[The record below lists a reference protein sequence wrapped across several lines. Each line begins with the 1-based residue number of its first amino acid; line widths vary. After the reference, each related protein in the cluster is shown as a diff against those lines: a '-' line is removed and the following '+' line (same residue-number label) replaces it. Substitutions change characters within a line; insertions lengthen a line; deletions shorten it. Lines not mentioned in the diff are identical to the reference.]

1 MNQVQKNKQFMMDY
15 YKLGSGQ
22 EKTEELLRQFTNN
35 ERLIGHVMFMDKA
48 FPNYQIIPDE
58 IIAEGDKVFVRA
70 HVVAKHKGEV
80 DGIPPTFKDIN
91 VPFAI
96 GYRIADEKIVDFWT
110 ISDQMEFLEQLG
122 MAREQVEVSPEK

>member
-1 MNQVQKNKQFMMDY
+1 MNQAEKNKQFMIDF

-22 EKTEELLRQFTNN
+22 EKTEEMLRQYTNN
-35 ERLIGHVMFMDKA
+35 ERYIGHVMFMEKA
-48 FPNYQIIPDE
+48 FPEYQLVPDE

-70 HVVAKHKGEV
+70 RVVAKHKGEV

-96 GYRIADEKIVDFWT
+96 GYRIEENMIVDFWT

-122 MAREQVEVSPEK
+122 MAREQVEVRPE

>member
-1 MNQVQKNKQFMMDY
+1 MNQAQKNKQFMINF
-15 YKLGSGQ
+15 YKLGSGKK
-22 EKTEELLRQFTNN
+22 KTEELLRQYSAN
-35 ERLIGHVMFMDKA
+35 ERHIGHVMFMEKA
-48 FPNYQIIPDE
+48 FPEYKLVPDE

-70 HVVAKHKGEV
+70 HVVATHNGKV

-96 GYRIADEKIVDFWT
+96 GYRIENEKIVDFWT

-122 MAREQVEVSPEK
+122 MAREQVEVTPE